1 MKNLQDFRSFGLKLF
16 RAQLFEGQ
24 LVLNPGLNLTRV
36 SFSRVQKQFSHT
48 IFCASFRASNHQ
60 LVDKKN

>member
-36 SFSRVQKQFSHT
+36 SFSLVQKHFLT

-60 LVDKKN
+60 LVDIKN

>member
-16 RAQLFEGQ
+16 MAQLFEGQ

-36 SFSRVQKQFSHT
+36 SFSRVQKHFLTQFSV
-48 IFCASFRASNHQ
+48 
-60 LVDKKN
+60 LVLELPIINL